1 MAQVLDYSAGK
12 PGALAIARAG
22 YRGAVRYIGFPNR
35 TKCTTA
41 GELEDFS
48 RNGLGMALVFE
59 DTNSNWLGGYNQGKA
74 DARTARAHADAIG
87 FPRGCPIYMAVDRDV
102 SGASQ
107 LATAVAYVQGSADY
121 LGGPG
126 HTGVYGE
133 HDVVAAVAAAGA
145 AKYLWQCRAW
155 SGTPV
160 KLYAGRHL
168 YQQVGTVTVGGIACD
183 INDVLQEDWGQH
195 NAQGGGW
202 LMALTD
208 EQQQQLYTWV
218 KDLTTVLG
226 KYYSLRRDNVGDADD
241 HTIGAAIYDIEF
253 VLGDAWKE
261 TVSVEAGNQGVS
273 IGKQVATLYKRP
285 AATVKLDEQ
294 AVAAVT
300 AQLLQGLAD
309 KNIGGATP
317 EQVTEIVRG
326 AFARGGQA

>member
-1 MAQVLDYSAGK
+1 MAQVLDYSAGF
-12 PGALAIARAG
+12 PGALNIAKAN
-22 YRGAVRYIGFPNR
+22 YAGAVRYIGFPNR
-35 TKCTTA
+35 KKCTTR

-48 RNGLGMALVFE
+48 RNGRGMALVFE
-59 DTNSNWLGGYNQGKA
+59 DAATNWRGGYRQGQI
-74 DARTARAHADAIG
+74 DAPIARAHADTIG
-87 FPRGCPIYMAVDRDV
+87 FPHGRPIYFAVDQDV
-102 SGASQ
+102 VGASQ
-107 LATAVAYVQGSADY
+107 IATAVDY
-121 LGGPG
+121 IRGAANWLGGPQYG
-126 HTGVYGE
+126 GAYGE
-133 HDVVAAVAAAGA
+133 HDVIAAVAQAGA
-145 AKYLWQCRAW
+145 AHWLWQCRAW